1 MIKLKITVIILLS
14 LGMTTLF
21 LWADDRDFFQ
31 GNYND
36 LTDQQTEIFKWRDTN
51 NFNLSQVYRQ
61 HFADKELIFPR
72 QHVSKVKLFKN
83 IPIVSV
89 FTAKTLKQNQVDSF
103 LQFCNDTANFDWGET
118 TFGLN
123 DAEYFFRL
131 FNSKGEVVGKIY
143 CCIADCG
150 HIFAR
155 PFSPS
160 MKFGALSKTGLNKI
174 NELIGNKSKW
184 E

>member
-72 QHVSKVKLFKN
+72 QHVSRVKLFKN

-118 TFGLN
+118 TFGVN

-131 FNSKGEVVGKIY
+131 YNSKGEVVGKIH

-150 HIFAR
+150 HILAR

-160 MKFGALSKTGLNKI
+160 MRFGALSKTGLNKI